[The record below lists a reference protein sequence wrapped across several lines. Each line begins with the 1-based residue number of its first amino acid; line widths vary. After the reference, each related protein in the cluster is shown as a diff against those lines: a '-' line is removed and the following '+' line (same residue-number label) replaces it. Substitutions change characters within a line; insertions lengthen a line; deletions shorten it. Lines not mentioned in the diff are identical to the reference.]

1 MQLPHD
7 MEAAVRASPELPT
20 PLPPDPF
27 PLFAAWWASARDSK
41 RVPNPD
47 AMTLATVDADGTPS
61 ARVVL
66 CRGVQVGDGY
76 VTFFTNYHGR
86 KGRALAANPAAAACF
101 HFDHDDRQVRIEGLT
116 VKSPAP
122 ESDAYFRSRR
132 WESRLSAWTSR
143 QSEPTAGR
151 EELLERMGE
160 VLAELKLDAAEIVRL
175 GNAAEIPRPPHWG
188 GYRLWA
194 RRVELW
200 LGGPGRL
207 HDRAA
212 WSRTLTPVGDS
223 FTPSTWTATR
233 LQP

>member
-1 MQLPHD
+1 MSLPPQL
-7 MEAAVRASPELPT
+7 EAAVRASPELST
-20 PLPPDPF
+20 PLPADPF
-27 PLFAAWWASARDSK
+27 PLFASWWAAARRLA

-66 CRGVQVGDGY
+66 CRGVDAAGY
-76 VTFFTNYHGR
+76 VTFFTNYEGR

-101 HFDHDDRQVRIEGLT
+101 HFDHDDRQVRVEG
-116 VKSPAP
+116 VAVQSPAD

-151 EELLERMGE
+151 DELLARMSAVIADLG
-160 VLAELKLDAAEIVRL
+160 LDPAEIVRL
-175 GNAAEIPRPPHWG
+175 GDAADIPRPPHWG

-207 HDRAA
+207 HDRAL
-212 WSRTLTPVGDS
+212 WSRTLAPVAAG
-223 FTPSTWTATR
+223 FTASAWVATR